1 MAAST
6 SKNIGLGVFIL
17 LGLLLLTGFV
27 FYIGAN
33 QQLFG
38 STTQLSTVFQNIAG
52 LQPGANVRF
61 SGINVGTVD
70 DIEITSD
77 TTVRLSFRV
86 SNSVV
91 PYIKKDSRTSIG
103 SDGIMGDKILN
114 LSSGTS
120 SQSSISGGDMLAS
133 DEPLMMDS
141 IMARASA
148 MATSVSTL
156 TANLADM
163 SSSIRAGKGTIG
175 MLLYDQ
181 SLAQRTRGIVTKLNT
196 TVGSLN
202 TNLENT
208 KAGTAAFSENMKA
221 LQGNVLFR
229 GYFKKKEKARQ
240 DSIRK
245 VEKEAKK
252 REEARQDSIRKVEK
266 ATKKQSR
273 IDARNQ
279 RRLERKIA
287 KAMRRNKEAMQ
298 AINE

>member
-17 LGLLLLTGFV
+17 VGLLLLTGFV

-38 STTQLSTVFQNIAG
+38 STTQLTTVYRNISG

-70 DIEITSD
+70 DIEIISD

-120 SQSSISGGDMLAS
+120 GKESIAGGDLLAS
-133 DEPLMMDS
+133 EEPLVMDS

-148 MATSVSTL
+148 MATSVSTI
-156 TANLADM
+156 TENLADM
-163 SSSIRAGKGTIG
+163 SNSIRQGKGTIG
-175 MLLYDQ
+175 MLLYDEG
-181 SLAQRTRGIVTKLNT
+181 LAKRTRGIVNKLNT
-196 TVGSLN
+196 TVGALN

-208 KAGTAAFSENMKA
+208 KEGTAAFSENMKA
-221 LQGNVLFR
+221 LQGNILFR

-245 VEKEAKK
+245 AEKAAKK
-252 REEARQDSIRKVEK
+252 LQEAREDSIRKAE
-266 ATKKQSR
+266 
-273 IDARNQ
+273 
-279 RRLERKIA
+279 
-287 KAMRRNKEAMQ
+287 KEARKKK
-298 AINE
+298 